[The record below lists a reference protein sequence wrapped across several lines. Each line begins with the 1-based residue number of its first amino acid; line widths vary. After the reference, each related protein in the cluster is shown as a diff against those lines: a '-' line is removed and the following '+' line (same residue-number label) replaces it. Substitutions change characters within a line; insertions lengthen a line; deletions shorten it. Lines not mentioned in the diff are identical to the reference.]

1 MINNIKF
8 IEYNNILIEKTLI
21 NTYNINN
28 NTTILLDYIS
38 NTNTYLNSNSL
49 LKLNTCNYIGTN
61 IRHYF
66 GFSNTII
73 NNITKNNINDLL
85 CNILIKNNETYIWSE
100 LIIKYYNTYF
110 NSYNNKQ
117 INILN
122 KLLEEIKEL
131 YLKIQTDV
139 LLLHKKKYDLDIV
152 SKSIYEYM
160 NDNLLNIIT
169 LLFEKIEIFYI
180 LSICFS
186 NLNIDYILIY
196 NKDFLD
202 NIKKY
207 LI

>member
-1 MINNIKF
+1 MINNIRF
-8 IEYNNILIEKTLI
+8 IEYNNTLIEKNLI

-28 NTTILLDYIS
+28 TSTILLDYIS
-38 NTNTYLNSNSL
+38 NTNIYLNNKSL

-61 IRHYF
+61 VRHYF
-66 GFSNTII
+66 GFSDII
-73 NNITKNNINDLL
+73 LSNITKDNVNDLL
-85 CNILIKNNETYIWSE
+85 CNILIKNNENYIWSE
-100 LIIKYYNTYF
+100 LVIKYYNIYF

-131 YLKIQTDV
+131 VLKIQTDV
-139 LLLHKKKYDLDIV
+139 LLLYKKKYDLDVV

-160 NDNLLNIIT
+160 GDNLVNIIT

-186 NLNIDYILIY
+186 NLNVDYILIY

-207 LI
+207 LV

>member
-1 MINNIKF
+1 MINNIRF
-8 IEYNNILIEKTLI
+8 IEYNNTLIEKNLI

-28 NTTILLDYIS
+28 TSTILLDYIS
-38 NTNTYLNSNSL
+38 NTNTYLSNKSL

-61 IRHYF
+61 VRHYF
-66 GFSNTII
+66 GFSDII
-73 NNITKNNINDLL
+73 SSNITKDNVNDLL
-85 CNILIKNNETYIWSE
+85 CNILIKNNENYIWSE
-100 LIIKYYNTYF
+100 LVIKYYNIYF

-131 YLKIQTDV
+131 VLKIQTDV
-139 LLLHKKKYDLDIV
+139 LLLYKKKYDLDVV

-160 NDNLLNIIT
+160 SDNLVNIIT

-186 NLNIDYILIY
+186 NLNVDYILIY
-196 NKDFLD
+196 NKNFLD